1 MIGKLVNFKKYL
13 NFFEKVDQK
22 YFYIIISLTVFTV
35 FLETLSIGLIIP
47 ILQIILSD
55 DIAEK
60 YLNFINSGETS
71 LINKDNL
78 LIFSL
83 ILLIFIYTLK
93 AIFLTF
99 FSYIENKLLS
109 KIKVNLSKKL
119 FSIYLHNS
127 YLFHLKINSSE
138 LTRNLLDLKRISAI
152 LTASSTFLTEIL
164 VLICVVSLL
173 FYFEPIGTLGI
184 FGVFT
189 LFGFIFY
196 FKIQRNA
203 KEWGSIRKDMQAKI
217 IENINNCFRSIKEIK
232 IFNKE
237 LFFIRNFTENSQKE
251 IDAELNKQAFI
262 NSLPR
267 YWFEWVT
274 VVGMIILLI
283 ILYYLNNYSVDKIIP
298 IIGLFS
304 AAAFRLVPSI
314 VRIMQTLQK
323 IRFNLPVVEEVL
335 DEINKEKLNF
345 SKNYVNS
352 KKKLSLNNF
361 KKIQFNNINFKYD
374 EKNENIINDISFSI
388 KNNQILGINGKSGSG
403 KTTILNIISGL
414 LKLNSGEI
422 FIDDK
427 LLKNNEDFLQSEIGY
442 VPQRIYLLDD
452 TIKNNIAFALPDE
465 KINKQA
471 VDRAVNNSKLKD
483 LIESLSKGIE
493 TKIGEFGDRISGG
506 QRQRIAIARALYTNP
521 KVLILDEFTN
531 SLDLNTE
538 EKIINEVNSLKGEKT
553 IIMIA
558 HRLSTL
564 KHCDCIYKL
573 DRDGISQENI

>member
-1 MIGKLVNFKKYL
+1 MIGKIINFKDYL

-22 YFYIIISLTVFTV
+22 YFYIIISLTIFTV

-83 ILLIFIYTLK
+83 LLLIFIYTLK

-119 FSIYLHNS
+119 FSIYLNNS
-127 YLFHLKINSSE
+127 YLFHLKVNSSE

-237 LFFIRNFTENSQKE
+237 FFFIKDFTENSQKE

-323 IRFNLPVVEEVL
+323 IKFNLPVVEGVL
-335 DEINKEKLNF
+335 DEINKEKFNLSN
-345 SKNYVNS
+345 NYLNS
-352 KKKLSLNNF
+352 KKKLLLNNF
-361 KKIQFNNINFKYD
+361 NKIQFNNINFKYD
-374 EKNENIINDISFSI
+374 KKNENIINDISFSI
-388 KNNQILGINGKSGSG
+388 KKNQILGINGKSGSG

-414 LKLNSGEI
+414 LKINSGEI
-422 FIDDK
+422 LIDDK
-427 LLKNNEDFLQSEIGY
+427 LLKNNEEFLQSEIGY

-452 TIKNNIAFALPDE
+452 TIKNNIAFGE
-465 KINKQA
+465 KNSFIDDNKIFELVKNVQ
-471 VDRAVNNSKLKD
+471 LID
-483 LIESLSKGIE
+483 LIKDSDKGLE
-493 TKIGEFGDRISGG
+493 TNIGEFGDKLSGG
-506 QRQRIAIARALYTNP
+506 QIQRIGLARALYLSP
-521 KVLILDEFTN
+521 KILILDESTN
-531 SLDLNTE
+531 ALDEETESKIFNYLLKIKTEVAIIIVSHKKSILQNCDTVLN
-538 EKIINEVNSLKGEKT
+538 LK
-553 IIMIA
+553 
-558 HRLSTL
+558 
-564 KHCDCIYKL
+564 
-573 DRDGISQENI
+573 

>member
-1 MIGKLVNFKKYL
+1 MIGKIINFKDYL

-22 YFYIIISLTVFTV
+22 YFYIIISLTIFTV

-83 ILLIFIYTLK
+83 LLLIFIYTLK

-119 FSIYLHNS
+119 FSIYLNNS
-127 YLFHLKINSSE
+127 YLFHLKVNSSE

-237 LFFIRNFTENSQKE
+237 FFFIKDFTENSQKE

-323 IRFNLPVVEEVL
+323 IKFNLPVVEGVL
-335 DEINKEKLNF
+335 DEINKEKFNLSN
-345 SKNYVNS
+345 NYLNS
-352 KKKLSLNNF
+352 KKKLLLNNF

-374 EKNENIINDISFSI
+374 KKNENIINDISFSI
-388 KNNQILGINGKSGSG
+388 KKNQILGINGKSGSG

-414 LKLNSGEI
+414 LKINSGEI
-422 FIDDK
+422 LIDDK
-427 LLKNNEDFLQSEIGY
+427 LLKNNEEFLQSEIGY

-452 TIKNNIAFALPDE
+452 TIKNNIAFGE
-465 KINKQA
+465 KNSFIDDNKIFELVKNVQ
-471 VDRAVNNSKLKD
+471 LID
-483 LIESLSKGIE
+483 LIKDSDKGLE
-493 TKIGEFGDRISGG
+493 TNIGEFGDKLSGG
-506 QRQRIAIARALYTNP
+506 QIQRIGLARALYLSP
-521 KVLILDEFTN
+521 KILILDESTN
-531 SLDLNTE
+531 ALDEETESKIFNYLLKIKTEVAIIIVSHKKSILQNCDTVLN
-538 EKIINEVNSLKGEKT
+538 LK
-553 IIMIA
+553 
-558 HRLSTL
+558 
-564 KHCDCIYKL
+564 
-573 DRDGISQENI
+573 

>member
-1 MIGKLVNFKKYL
+1 MIGKIINFKDYL

-22 YFYIIISLTVFTV
+22 YFYIIISLTIFTV

-55 DIAEK
+55 DIAIK

-83 ILLIFIYTLK
+83 LLLIFIYTLK

-119 FSIYLHNS
+119 FSIYLNNS
-127 YLFHLKINSSE
+127 YLFHLKVNSSE

-237 LFFIRNFTENSQKE
+237 FFFIKDFTENSQKE

-323 IRFNLPVVEEVL
+323 IKFNLPVVEGVL
-335 DEINKEKLNF
+335 DEINKEKFNLSN
-345 SKNYVNS
+345 NYLNS
-352 KKKLSLNNF
+352 KKKLLLNNF
-361 KKIQFNNINFKYD
+361 NKIQFNNINFKYNK
-374 EKNENIINDISFSI
+374 KNENIINDISFSI
-388 KNNQILGINGKSGSG
+388 KKNQILGINGKSGSG

-414 LKLNSGEI
+414 LKINSGEI
-422 FIDDK
+422 LIDDK
-427 LLKNNEDFLQSEIGY
+427 LLKNNEEFLQSEIGY

-452 TIKNNIAFALPDE
+452 TIKNNIAFGE
-465 KINKQA
+465 KNSFIDDNKIFELVKNVQ
-471 VDRAVNNSKLKD
+471 LID
-483 LIESLSKGIE
+483 LIKDSDKGLE
-493 TKIGEFGDRISGG
+493 TNIGEFGDKLSGG
-506 QRQRIAIARALYTNP
+506 QIQRIGLARALYLSP
-521 KVLILDEFTN
+521 KILILDESTN
-531 SLDLNTE
+531 ALDEETESKIFNYLLKIKTEVAIIIVSHKKSILQNCDTVLN
-538 EKIINEVNSLKGEKT
+538 LK
-553 IIMIA
+553 
-558 HRLSTL
+558 
-564 KHCDCIYKL
+564 
-573 DRDGISQENI
+573 

>member
-452 TIKNNIAFALPDE
+452 TIKNNIAFGE
-465 KINKQA
+465 KNSFIDDNKIF
-471 VDRAVNNSKLKD
+471 DLLKNVQLID
-483 LIESLSKGIE
+483 LIKDSDKGLD
-493 TKIGEFGDRISGG
+493 TNIGEFGDKLSGG
-506 QRQRIAIARALYTNP
+506 QIQRIGLARALYLAP
-521 KVLILDEFTN
+521 KILILDESTN
-531 SLDLNTE
+531 ALDEVTE
-538 EKIINEVNSLKGEKT
+538 SKIFNYLLKIKTEIAIILVSHKESILQNCDTVLSLK
-553 IIMIA
+553 
-558 HRLSTL
+558 
-564 KHCDCIYKL
+564 
-573 DRDGISQENI
+573 